1 MMLTAKKYRK
11 SCISESSAKA
21 LAFRLNRYAFKA
33 CAVGRQVILTVPG
46 SELNPVMR
54 GRLGMFDFIETR

>member
-1 MMLTAKKYRK
+1 MITSRKYRK
-11 SCISESSAKA
+11 QCISESSAKA

-33 CAVGRQVILTVPG
+33 SAVGRQVILTVPNT
-46 SELNPVMR
+46 ELNPIMR